1 MKTTVPQILEMVEKA
16 KTQEDKVKILQEYN
30 STCLRG
36 CLNINYNPNLSFG
49 LPEGEPPFKKD
60 TSRPLGTAESTL
72 YTEYKRFY
80 IWVRPQ
86 TPLPKMKLESLFIQ
100 MLEGLHHTE
109 AALVIAVKDR
119 KLSHTYPSVTP
130 ELVRAAFPELLPEKT
145 ADIPALP
152 KKEKKAEKPKKESGV
167 GSKPLPAAL
176 NTLGDLEKQLLEQQ
190 LKGGM

>member
-1 MKTTVPQILEMVEKA
+1 
-16 KTQEDKVKILQEYN
+16 
-30 STCLRG
+30 
-36 CLNINYNPNLSFG
+36 
-49 LPEGEPPFKKD
+49 
-60 TSRPLGTAESTL
+60 
-72 YTEYKRFY
+72 
-80 IWVRPQ
+80 
-86 TPLPKMKLESLFIQ
+86 MKLESLFIQ

-145 ADIPALP
+145 ADIPSLP